1 MHQNKT
7 DIENFFNQIRNES
20 EDYLEKMV
28 RNKTIKNELKG
39 GKRLRQILSLLTFKA
54 CTAGKE
60 SKEDFERA
68 MEGTI
73 SMELTHTTSLVH
85 DDIIDKDELRRGKAA
100 LHIEEGLGSALLL
113 GHKMLIF
120 GYQIALKHGP
130 MFARLFVDTWRDA
143 LSGELMEIQFN
154 ERKKKRFWPSS
165 DLFSYYMA
173 INDLKTATLFSSAC
187 KLGAMEAYM
196 NEEITGIFEKFGLE
210 VGRAYQLADDFLNL
224 RKGEFVDSIIFT
236 LLECIENEKINPN
249 NINHRILRK
258 KIKNNMSLIE
268 KFYKDEV
275 EKHIKVAESLI
286 QDIDISESNFKEMLK
301 EAPRYLIDIKFHE
314 N

>member
-1 MHQNKT
+1 
-7 DIENFFNQIRNES
+7 
-20 EDYLEKMV
+20 
-28 RNKTIKNELKG
+28 
-39 GKRLRQILSLLTFKA
+39 LLTFKA

-60 SKEDFERA
+60 SKEDFKRA
-68 MEGTI
+68 MEGTV
-73 SMELTHTTSLVH
+73 SMELAHTTSLVH
-85 DDIIDKDELRRGKAA
+85 DDIIDKDDLRRGKGA
-100 LHIEEGLGSALLL
+100 LNIEEGLGSALLL

-165 DLFSYYMA
+165 DLYSYYMVM
-173 INDLKTATLFSSAC
+173 NDLKTATLFSSAC

-196 NEEITGIFEKFGLE
+196 NEETTGIFEKFGLE
-210 VGRAYQLADDFLNL
+210 VGRAYQLADDLL
-224 RKGEFVDSIIFT
+224 DIRKGEFGDSIIFP
-236 LLECIENEKINPN
+236 LLERIENEKINPN
-249 NINHRILRK
+249 HINKRILRK
-258 KIKNNMSLIE
+258 KIKANMSLIE
-268 KFYKDEV
+268 KFYKDEI
-275 EKHIKVAESLI
+275 EKHIKIAESLI
-286 QDIDISESNFKEMLK
+286 QDIDIPESIFKEMLI